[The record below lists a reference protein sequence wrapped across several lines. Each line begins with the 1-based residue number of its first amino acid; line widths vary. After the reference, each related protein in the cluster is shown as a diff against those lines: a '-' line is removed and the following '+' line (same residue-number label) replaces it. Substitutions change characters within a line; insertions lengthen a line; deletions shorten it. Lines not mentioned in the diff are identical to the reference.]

1 MFWFY
6 SVYLGLESNHFLI
19 KKIHKKTSKQRN
31 MKSFQG
37 STLSKLDNS
46 GRLKLPPNVVADF
59 KSVDATGNVILK
71 YLAEEAVAIFP
82 ESTFPSESPSPTLSG
97 EDYFN
102 SAALRIR
109 LRKESLLG
117 TTDTISPQ
125 GRLTLPASLLK
136 RIGVKGGEE
145 VALVGI
151 GIGYEIW
158 KPETLEAE
166 MNKEIAQDRRQYE
179 QDRDG
184 TQEISNLQ

>member
-1 MFWFY
+1 
-6 SVYLGLESNHFLI
+6 
-19 KKIHKKTSKQRN
+19 
-31 MKSFQG
+31 MKPFQG

-59 KSVDATGNVILK
+59 KRVDVTGNVILK
-71 YLAEEAVAIFP
+71 YLAEEAIAILP
-82 ESTFPSESPSPTLSG
+82 ESRFTSESPSPALSG
-97 EDYFN
+97 EDYFSN
-102 SAALRIR
+102 AALRIR
-109 LRKESLLG
+109 LRKASLLG
-117 TTDTISPQ
+117 NADTISPQ

-166 MNKEIAQDRRQYE
+166 MNKEIEQDRRQYE
-179 QDRDG
+179 QDRDSIP
-184 TQEISNLQ
+184 EMNNLQ